1 MKSLKALAD
10 AIAETYVNEMIAK
23 QGNAVFT
30 FVNDGDTYTGTITK
44 EQLSSGL
51 VELALFCTENGRKSD
66 PFHFIEDM
74 INFYSKPWHIT
85 DWGNRAIKIYTEQSL
100 LQTPTRVYH

>member
-1 MKSLKALAD
+1 MPTLTHELSQKN
-10 AIAETYVNEMIAK
+10 TYHR
-23 QGNAVFT
+23 
-30 FVNDGDTYTGTITK
+30 
-44 EQLSSGL
+44 GL

-85 DWGNRAIKIYTEQSL
+85 DWGYRAIKIYTEQSL

>member
-10 AIAETYVNEMIAK
+10 AIAETYVNEMIAR
-23 QGNAVFT
+23 QGNTTFT
-30 FVNDGDTYTGTITK
+30 FENEGDTYTGEITV

-51 VELALFCTENGRKSD
+51 VDLAIFCTENGRKSD

-100 LQTPTRVYH
+100 LQIRTRVYH

>member
-23 QGNAVFT
+23 QGDTTYT
-30 FVNDGDTYTGTITK
+30 FEKGGDIYTGTITV

-51 VELALFCTENGRKSD
+51 VELALSCTENGKKSD
-66 PFHFIEDM
+66 PFNFIEDM
-74 INFYSKPWHIT
+74 INFYSKPWRIT
-85 DWGNRAIKIYTEQSL
+85 DWGNRSIKIYTEQSL
-100 LQTPTRVYH
+100 LQIRTRVYH